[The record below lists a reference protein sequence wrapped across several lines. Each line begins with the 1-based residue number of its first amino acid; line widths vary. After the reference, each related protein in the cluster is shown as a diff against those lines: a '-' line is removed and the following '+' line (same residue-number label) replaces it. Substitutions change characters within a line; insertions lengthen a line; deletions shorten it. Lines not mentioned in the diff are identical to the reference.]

1 MDMIASCK
9 YEKENPMSA
18 ETIIGLWKDAREGLI
33 QEVEKIPE
41 DQFSFRATPDTR
53 SIAEILQHLIQAQKI
68 LVGEACREET
78 NLMRQSM
85 VAHAQEYAPGV
96 HKVTDKNGLL
106 ELLRSSM
113 KEAEAC
119 IGESAEKL
127 DATMTALNGQPT
139 SKSAFLTFCVSH
151 EMYHRGQLTVFLR
164 LLNIEPVLTGKL
176 KKVFARA

>member
-1 MDMIASCK
+1 
-9 YEKENPMSA
+9 MSA

-41 DQFSFRATPDTR
+41 DQFSFRATPETR

-78 NLMRQSM
+78 NLTRQSM

-113 KEAEAC
+113 EEAQAC
-119 IGESAEKL
+119 IGESADKL

>member
-1 MDMIASCK
+1 
-9 YEKENPMSA
+9 MSA

-106 ELLRSSM
+106 DLLRSSM
-113 KEAEAC
+113 DEAQAC
-119 IGESAEKL
+119 IGESADKL
-127 DATMTALNGQPT
+127 DATMTAINGQPT

>member
-1 MDMIASCK
+1 
-9 YEKENPMSA
+9 MSA

-113 KEAEAC
+113 DEAQAC
-119 IGESAEKL
+119 IGESADKL

>member
-1 MDMIASCK
+1 
-9 YEKENPMSA
+9 MSA

-113 KEAEAC
+113 EEAQAC
-119 IGESAEKL
+119 IGESADKL

>member
-1 MDMIASCK
+1 
-9 YEKENPMSA
+9 MSA

-41 DQFSFRATPDTR
+41 DQFSFRATPETR

-68 LVGEACREET
+68 LVGETCREET
-78 NLMRQSM
+78 NIMRQSM

-96 HKVTDKNGLL
+96 HKVTDKNGLI

-113 KEAEAC
+113 EEAQAC
-119 IGESAEKL
+119 IGESADKL
-127 DATMTALNGQPT
+127 DATMTAINGQPT

>member
-1 MDMIASCK
+1 
-9 YEKENPMSA
+9 MSA

-41 DQFSFRATPDTR
+41 DQFSFRATPETR
-53 SIAEILQHLIQAQKI
+53 SIAEILQHIIQAQKI
-68 LVGEACREET
+68 LVGEACRDET

-96 HKVTDKNGLL
+96 HKVTDKNSLL

-113 KEAEAC
+113 EEAQAC
-119 IGESAEKL
+119 IGESADKL

>member
-1 MDMIASCK
+1 
-9 YEKENPMSA
+9 MSA
-18 ETIIGLWKDAREGLI
+18 ETIIGLWKDVREGLI

-53 SIAEILQHLIQAQKI
+53 SIAEILQHIVQAQKI
-68 LVGEACREET
+68 LVGETCRDET
-78 NLMRQSM
+78 NIMRQSM

-113 KEAEAC
+113 EETQAC
-119 IGESAEKL
+119 IAQSADKL
-127 DATMTALNGQPT
+127 DASMTALNGQPT

-151 EMYHRGQLTVFLR
+151 EMYHRGQLTVFER

-176 KKVFARA
+176 KKLFAQA

>member
-1 MDMIASCK
+1 
-9 YEKENPMSA
+9 MSA

-33 QEVEKIPE
+33 HEVENIPE

-53 SIAEILQHLIQAQKI
+53 SIAELLQHIIQAQKI
-68 LVGEACREET
+68 LVGETCRPDT

-96 HKVTDKNGLL
+96 HQVTDKNGLI

-113 KEAEAC
+113 EEAQAC
-119 IGESAEKL
+119 LAESADKL

-139 SKSAFLTFCVSH
+139 SKSAFLTFCMSH
-151 EMYHRGQLTVFLR
+151 EMYHRGQLTVFER
-164 LLNIEPVLTGKL
+164 LLKIEPVLTGRVKKL
-176 KKVFARA
+176 FARSS